1 MAPKCATSVHPEV
14 KAAAS
19 AVSAVSAAV
28 KAAVSV
34 ANAVVNAAQQ
44 TPLAAMP
51 KAPRPK

>member
-14 KAAAS
+14 KAAVN
-19 AVSAVSAAV
+19 AVCAAV

>member
-14 KAAAS
+14 KAAA
-19 AVSAVSAAV
+19 SAVSAAV